1 MHPAGERILKDG
13 MTDKPAPTADYYR
26 QTAARL
32 LAFARETRFPEV
44 RIELLVL
51 ADRFERMA
59 RYVEQRYP
67 HRRSTL
73 PSEDE
78 PDHS

>member
-1 MHPAGERILKDG
+1 
-13 MTDKPAPTADYYR
+13 MTDKPAPTAEYYR

-32 LAFARETRFPEV
+32 LAFARQTRFPEV
-44 RIELLVL
+44 RIELFVL

-67 HRRSTL
+67 HRRSTF
-73 PSEDE
+73 PPEGE
-78 PDHS
+78 PDNG